1 MFESLLYE
9 NDNIKAANNAA
20 QTAVCLY
27 IKAKDDYLVL
37 KGEDAARFR
46 QHAFVGNFVQ
56 QTKANLE
63 SQKAQLDAQAEL
75 QINTAISES
84 NAYFNGFAV

>member
-1 MFESLLYE
+1 MFESVLYE
-9 NDNIKAANNAA
+9 NDNIKAAINEA
-20 QTAVCLY
+20 QTAVLLHV
-27 IKAKDDYLVL
+27 KTKDEYSVL

-46 QHAFVGNFVQ
+46 QHALVGNFVR
-56 QTKANLE
+56 QTEANLE
-63 SQKAQLDAQAEL
+63 AQKAELDAQARI